1 VNPEAV
7 WSFLLFTGYLKADR
21 VRQENDETVASLSI
35 PNREVLTVYRTLF
48 RTWLEQRLGGP
59 RPVEELQEAILAGD
73 EDACEELLGQL
84 LQSLSVHDLAAR
96 RAASPRKRGEPSGF
110 EAEVILTPEQV
121 YHVFVVSLL
130 LGLQPRY
137 LVRSNRESGRGR
149 YDVMILPRTPGQPG
163 VVMELKVKSR
173 RKRETMKSAMAAAL
187 KQIRERD
194 YAAELRACGASP
206 IHEMGVVFDGK
217 QVRVE
222 VAPARRG
229 TRARAD

>member
-1 VNPEAV
+1 MLNFLDSEDKVLRAYWVHTSSNELLQKIIFAHGLGQDGELETLLQGGEIDKVINDWVALSELDVNPEAV

-35 PNREVLTVYRTLF
+35 PNREVLTVYRTIF

-59 RPVEELQEAILAGD
+59 RPVEELQEAIL
-73 EDACEELLGQL
+73 
-84 LQSLSVHDLAAR
+84 
-96 RAASPRKRGEPSGF
+96 
-110 EAEVILTPEQV
+110 
-121 YHVFVVSLL
+121 
-130 LGLQPRY
+130 
-137 LVRSNRESGRGR
+137 VRSNRESGSGR

-173 RKRETMKSAMAAAL
+173 RRRETMKGAVAAAL
-187 KQIRERD
+187 KQTRERD

-217 QVRVE
+217 QVRVGI
-222 VAPARRG
+222 APARRG
-229 TRARAD
+229 GARGRPD